1 MMMKA
6 VLVAAWFGT
15 RTLPITKSIPKE
27 LLPVGNKPVIQ
38 YVIEDLV
45 KNNIKNIVIITS
57 LRKKALEDYFDKN
70 PELEDVLQKKW
81 KMDLLELINTPK
93 TIANFSFVRQDKTL
107 GTAHAV
113 LQVEPWITDDYFIVV
128 FPDAIYPPN
137 MFELML
143 KKHQETWGAVIMV
156 HEVDPMSVSNY
167 GVVKLDGDRIVD
179 MIEHPKVGEAPSN
192 LINNGVYL
200 LPKKIFSLIKQLPI
214 WPKWEYLLPDAIK
227 ALAQQESVYAVKIDP
242 YRDIGSIDL
251 WMKANNKIYQDGY
264 LYPPK

>member
-1 MMMKA
+1 MKA

-45 KNNIKNIVIITS
+45 KNGVNDVIIITS
-57 LRKKALEDYFDKN
+57 LWKKALEDYFDKN
-70 PELEDVLQKKW
+70 PELEDLLEKKW
-81 KMDLLELINTPK
+81 KTDLLELINMPK
-93 TIANFSFVRQDKTL
+93 TMANFSFVRQDKAL

-113 LQVEPWITDDYFIVV
+113 MQVRPWIDDDYFIVI

-143 KKHQETWGAVIMV
+143 KKHKETNGAVIMV
-156 HEVDPMSVSNY
+156 HEVDPATVSNY
-167 GVVKLDGDRIVD
+167 GVVKLDGDRVVD
-179 MIEHPKVGEAPSN
+179 MVENPKIEEAPSN

-200 LPKKIFSLIKQLPI
+200 LPKKIFSIIEQLSMG
-214 WPKWEYLLPDAIK
+214 PKWEYFLPDAIK
-227 ALAQQESVYAVKIDP
+227 MLAQEESVYAVKIEP
-242 YRDIGSIDL
+242 YRDIGSVDL
-251 WMKANNKIYQDGY
+251 RMKANNKIYQDGY
-264 LYPPK
+264 IYPPK